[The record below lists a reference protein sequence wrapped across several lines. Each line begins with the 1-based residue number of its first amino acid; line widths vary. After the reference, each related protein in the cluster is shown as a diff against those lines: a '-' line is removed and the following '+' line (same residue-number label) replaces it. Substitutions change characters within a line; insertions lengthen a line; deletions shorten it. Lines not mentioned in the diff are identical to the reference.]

1 MSTVDLEN
9 EIQSAYSTNQ
19 KAEVYEGWLKKK
31 SEKSDK
37 EIEYENFTQDIKE
50 LRDKKLEI
58 LRSIDTGVKGLEI
71 REEGIYYNNFFSEN
85 WSDAE
90 SLRISAEVCLAQLP
104 ELRAVFLDRGESFD
118 SDSLKELDK
127 WATENDVLCITTIV
141 DDIPDK
147 MEAGVFYI
155 QEGHLIGGKNE

>member
-1 MSTVDLEN
+1 MN
-9 EIQSAYSTNQ
+9 ERQLGQLNPAARLLPKNQ
-19 KAEVYEGWLKKK
+19 QK
-31 SEKSDK
+31 
-37 EIEYENFTQDIKE
+37 
-50 LRDKKLEI
+50 
-58 LRSIDTGVKGLEI
+58 
-71 REEGIYYNNFFSEN
+71 
-85 WSDAE
+85 
-90 SLRISAEVCLAQLP
+90 ISAEVCLAQLP